1 MYNHLNGQEIFM
13 PAADNKPTGPWRESW
28 RKMMTWLLKGTHH
41 HFLCHLPSRPGLVP
55 WLLQRLFKG
64 IAIDQEQLEVLR
76 RLPPDAVV
84 IYTIK
89 YRSFFEYLF
98 YHTRYRREKVPVPEL
113 AFGLRTWLFQPLS
126 RVLRSI
132 LAHLHWAAGRR
143 QWLDPYTQGF
153 WRQELLNGRAAVLP
167 LVEKHGFYRRFVKAR
182 TDPLRYLIDLQ
193 QTIDR
198 PICLVPHLMFFS
210 KHPEPAL
217 PRLRDVFLGSE
228 QRPGIIRRVLTMFR
242 QPGKVF
248 VEISQPVN
256 LRQFVATSVATERNP
271 EYQALML
278 RRQLLLQH
286 NRHRQS
292 ITGPVIKSHEELKE
306 SILSG
311 ERLRAF
317 MAHHCE
323 SRNQSLHE
331 VRKQADAYLD
341 EIAAR
346 YHPTFVSFACL
357 PVRWLLNTMYNGIVL
372 DKAGL
377 QRVKAMS
384 QKGPLI
390 LIPCHKSHMDYI
402 ILSYVLYMNNM
413 PAPHIAAGK
422 NLSFWPLGPIFRAGG
437 AFFIRR
443 SFSGAAVYSRVF
455 AEYIHKLLEEGFN
468 IELFIEGGRSRTG
481 KLLMPKLGFLTMLL
495 NAFKSGACED
505 MIFAPIFIGYDQV
518 LEETAYL
525 EEVAGGKKEPE
536 SLSKVFQARRFLKRR
551 YGKIYINFHTPISL
565 KELLQESEMDLAQMP
580 SKEQNALCRNL
591 GWRVINAIDQ
601 ASVVTPHALVASAAL
616 NCASPRFTADELKQV
631 VDTYTAFL
639 CSQKAKVADT
649 LMMDPP
655 RACEQALEDYIQRKM
670 IELPGSEKSMPSE
683 AAQYLLP
690 APKRLQLE
698 YYKNNCIA
706 YFVPAA
712 FTAAVIL
719 EKDAFQFSATDL
731 HDRYRFLQ
739 NFFKYEF
746 AFDLDASAEH
756 FIRKSIKAF
765 IDEAILI
772 PHATMPDTYQITSA
786 GFRKLKLFAR
796 FLMTYLESYW
806 VVLNYFKQT
815 PRNESNGKDR
825 LKKIQAMGKA
835 MLKDHEL
842 VLAESLSKINY
853 DNGISFFTTNGVKG
867 AENSE
872 KIEAFEQTI
881 RNYLFLIKQ

>member
-1 MYNHLNGQEIFM
+1 M
-13 PAADNKPTGPWRESW
+13 PVAKNQSTASWRQKWRE
-28 RKMMTWLLKGTHH
+28 MIMWLLKGTHH
-41 HFLCHLPSRPGLVP
+41 HFMFHLPSRPGLIP
-55 WLLQRLFKG
+55 WILDRLFKG
-64 IAIDQEQLEVLR
+64 ISLEREHLEIVR
-76 RLPPDAVV
+76 ALPPEAVV

-98 YHTRYRREKVPVPEL
+98 YHTRYRKERVPVPEL
-113 AFGLRTWLFQPLS
+113 SFGMRPWLCQPLS
-126 RVLRSI
+126 RVLRST
-132 LAHLHWAAGRR
+132 LAHLHWMAGRR
-143 QWLDPYTQGF
+143 QWLDPYEQGF
-153 WRQELLNGRAAVLP
+153 WRQQLLNGRAAVLP
-167 LVEKHGFYRRFVKAR
+167 LVEKHGFYRRFVKER
-182 TDPLRYLIDLQ
+182 TDPLRFLIELQ
-193 QTIDR
+193 QSIDR
-198 PICLVPHLMFFS
+198 PIYLVPHLMFFS
-210 KHPEPAL
+210 KHPEPSL
-217 PRLRDVFLGSE
+217 PRLRDVLFGSE
-228 QRPGIIRRVLTMFR
+228 QRPGTIRRVLTLFR
-242 QPGKVF
+242 QPGKAF
-248 VEISQPVN
+248 AEISQPLN
-256 LRQFVATSVATERNP
+256 LKYFVSQSSATEHNR

-317 MAHHCE
+317 MTHHSE
-323 SRNQSLHE
+323 SRSQSLHQ
-331 VRKQADAYLD
+331 VRKQADSYLD
-341 EIAAR
+341 EIAAK
-346 YHPTFVSFACL
+346 YNPTFVSFACM
-357 PVRWLLNTMYNGIVL
+357 PVRWLLNTMYDGIVL
-372 DKAGL
+372 DKEGL
-377 QRVKAMS
+377 QRLKTSA

-402 ILSYVLYMNNM
+402 ILSYVLYTNNM

-422 NLSFWPLGPIFRAGG
+422 NLSFWPMGALFRAGG

-443 SFSGAAVYSRVF
+443 TFSGAAVYSRVF

-481 KLLMPKLGFLTMLL
+481 KLLMPKLGFLTLLL
-495 NAFKSGACED
+495 NAFKNRACED
-505 MIFAPIFIGYDQV
+505 LIFAPIFIGYDQV
-518 LEETAYL
+518 LEESAYL

-536 SLSKVFQARRFLKRR
+536 SLSKVLQARRFLKRR

-565 KELLQESEMDLAQMP
+565 KELLEEFDKELAEMP

-639 CSQKAKVADT
+639 FSQNAKLTDT
-649 LMMDPP
+649 LMMDPQ
-655 RACEQALEDYIQRKM
+655 RACEQALENYIQRKM
-670 IELPGSEKSMPSE
+670 IELPGSEKGMPTE
-683 AAQYLLP
+683 AAQYILP
-690 APKRLQLE
+690 APKRLLLE
-698 YYKNNCIA
+698 YYKNNGIA

-712 FTAAVIL
+712 FTAAAIL

-731 HDRYRFLQ
+731 HDRYKFLQ

-746 AFDLDASAEH
+746 AFDLDRSAEY
-756 FIRKSIKAF
+756 FVRKNIKAF

-796 FLMTYLESYW
+796 FLLTYFESYW

-815 PRNESNGKDR
+815 PRSESNGKDR

-835 MLKDHEL
+835 MLRDHEL
-842 VLAESLSKINY
+842 VLTESLSKINY

-872 KIEAFEQTI
+872 QIDFFEQTI
-881 RNYLFLIKQ
+881 RNFLFLIKQ